1 MMLRFLKILER
12 FFYKILDNILVACMS
27 IMFVLLTANIILRFG
42 FNDSIDIAEELPRF
56 LFVWITFIGAIIA
69 LKENTHINV
78 NILIVRLPKTG
89 KKICWFLR
97 QALIFVCGG
106 YILYGTYLQH
116 EILLY
121 NLSPVMMISMILVY
135 GVSYV
140 SGFMFMLHSL
150 INMIRFC
157 TGKVREGE
165 LEQSMLDNIE
175 NEVIKNV
182 SQHSISMVES
192 LRQWQKY

>member
-1 MMLRFLKILER
+1 MLRFLKILER
-12 FFYKILDNILVACMS
+12 FFYKVLDNILVACMT
-27 IMFVLLTANIILRFG
+27 IMFILLSANILLRFV
-42 FNDSIDIAEELPRF
+42 FNDSIDVAEELPRF

-78 NILIVRLPKTG
+78 NILIVRLPKNG
-89 KKICWFLR
+89 KKVCWFLR
-97 QALIFVCGG
+97 QALTFVCGG

-150 INMIRFC
+150 MNLIRFC
-157 TGKVREGE
+157 TGKVRDGE
-165 LEQSMLDNIE
+165 LEQSMLDNPE
-175 NEVIKNV
+175 EDMVKNI
-182 SQHSISMVES
+182 SQ
-192 LRQWQKY
+192 QNQ

>member
-1 MMLRFLKILER
+1 MLRFLKILER
-12 FFYKILDNILVACMS
+12 FFYKLLDNILVACMS
-27 IMFVLLTANIILRFG
+27 VMFVLLSANILLRFA

-56 LFVWITFIGAIIA
+56 LFVWITFVGAIIA

-78 NILIVRLPKTG
+78 NILVSRLPQNG
-89 KKICWFLR
+89 KKVCWFLR

-106 YILYGTYLQH
+106 YIFYGTYLQH

-121 NLSPVMMISMILVY
+121 NLSPVMMISMVLVY
-135 GVSYV
+135 GISYL

-157 TGKVREGE
+157 TGKVRASE
-165 LEQSMLDNIE
+165 LEQSMLE
-175 NEVIKNV
+175 NLEDEVIKNI
-182 SQHSISMVES
+182 SQQN
-192 LRQWQKY
+192 R